1 MMIDFYLLEALVT
14 FDEYGTLAKA
24 AEHLGVTQPALTHSL
39 KNLEEKLGVQLFDRK
54 PNRLYITDTGKYAVQ
69 QAKRVITAN
78 YAFSDKVKLFEQNQS
93 TITIGANAPGPLIVI
108 RSLHLDNILVKN
120 DHVQHDFEKLLT
132 EEQLTC
138 LLTNEP
144 LETNQIGSAFL
155 GSERMAVNLTTD
167 NPLDKIES
175 LRFADLAGNTFLCPK
190 EIGFWKNIYESQ
202 IPNGKFIY
210 QGQSTEYMELV
221 SFSSLPFF
229 TTNLTKLDPNWGR
242 DIPSNRVLKPLNDE
256 SANQTFYISFL
267 KRNQNRLKALI
278 QKTQDQWATVDF

>member
-1 MMIDFYLLEALVT
+1 
-14 FDEYGTLAKA
+14 
-24 AEHLGVTQPALTHSL
+24 LTHSL

-210 QGQSTEYMELV
+210 QGQSTEYMELI